1 MSLFDNDGSNNQ
13 SVIEQLVGEGKK
25 FKDAEALARGKM
37 EADTYIETLKKEL
50 EASKAELAK
59 QNHAAE
65 LLEELRR
72 NKDKELTPSDDDK
85 GAPQNRDDTKSD
97 KGDVDFKALVKEVL
111 SEQDTEQ
118 RVAKNVALVNE
129 TLTKMWG
136 DKAQEQLKAKAAE
149 LGVSMDFLKSTAGTS
164 ADAFFRLIGE
174 KAKVDS
180 LKFES
185 SSVRTESLPS
195 SGEKTWE
202 YYQKLR
208 KENPQLY
215 RSNKIQQEI
224 IENWESI
231 KPRK

>member
-1 MSLFDNDGSNNQ
+1 MSLFETDDSNNQ

-25 FKDAEALARGKM
+25 FKDTEALARGKM

-50 EASKAELAK
+50 AAKEAELAK

-72 NKDKELTPSDDDK
+72 SKAKEPTPDDDD
-85 GAPQNRDDTKSD
+85 GVPQNRDNTKSD

-136 DKAQEQLKAKAAE
+136 DKAQDQLKAKAAE

-174 KAKVDS
+174 KAKVDA

>member
-1 MSLFDNDGSNNQ
+1 MSLFETDDSNNQ

-50 EASKAELAK
+50 AAKEAELAK

-72 NKDKELTPSDDDK
+72 SKAKEHTPDDDD
-85 GAPQNRDDTKSD
+85 GAPQNRDNTKSD

-136 DKAQEQLKAKAAE
+136 DKAQDQLKAKAAE

-174 KAKVDS
+174 KAKVDE

>member
-1 MSLFDNDGSNNQ
+1 MSLFETDDSNNQ

-50 EASKAELAK
+50 AAKEAELAK

-72 NKDKELTPSDDDK
+72 SKAKEHTPDDDD
-85 GAPQNRDDTKSD
+85 GAPQNRDNTKSD

-136 DKAQEQLKAKAAE
+136 DKAQDQLKAKAAE

-174 KAKVDS
+174 KAKVDG